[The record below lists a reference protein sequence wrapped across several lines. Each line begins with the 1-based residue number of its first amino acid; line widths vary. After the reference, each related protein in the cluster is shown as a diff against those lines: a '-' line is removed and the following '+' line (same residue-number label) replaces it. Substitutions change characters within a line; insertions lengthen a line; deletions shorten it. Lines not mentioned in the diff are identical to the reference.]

1 LLAAVANT
9 ARAANCTTIAGI
21 ACGTTGFKTLCDAVK
36 AAGLNGTLG
45 SGTYTVFAPNDGAF
59 ANLPSGTLDALLKD
73 IPALKNIL
81 LFHVVAGKKVYKK
94 DLRCTRRVKMANNKY
109 SRTVCRNKRT
119 QLFQKGAGNPR
130 SKMPEI
136 ITADIEACNG
146 VIHVVSEVM
155 LPK

>member
-1 LLAAVANT
+1 MASAAD
-9 ARAANCTTIAGI
+9 CTTIAGI
-21 ACGTTGFKTLCDAVK
+21 ACGTEGFATLCAAVK
-36 AAGLNGTLG
+36 AAGLDGTLG
-45 SGTYTVFAPNDGAF
+45 SGTYTVFAPTDDAF
-59 ANLPSGTLDALLKD
+59 ENLPSGTLDALLKD

-94 DLRCTRRVKMANNKY
+94 DLKCSRLVKMANNKS
-109 SRTVCRNKRT
+109 SRTVCRKNGT

-136 ITADIEACNG
+136 ITADIKACNG